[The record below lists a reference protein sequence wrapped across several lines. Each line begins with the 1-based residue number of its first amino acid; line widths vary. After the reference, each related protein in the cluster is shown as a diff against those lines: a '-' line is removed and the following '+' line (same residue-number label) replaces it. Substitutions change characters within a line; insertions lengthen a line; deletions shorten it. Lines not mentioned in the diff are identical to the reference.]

1 MKTTLY
7 RPIGLKELQLIIDLD
22 FKAFPP
28 RLEWQP
34 IFYPVLNQEYAEQI
48 AEKWNTKD
56 ESSGYCGIVT
66 KFDLPSGYLQKYEVQ
81 NVGGFIHNELWIPSE
96 GLNEFNS
103 NIIGQIEIVKVFKG
117 DNFDILSNDA
127 ATLYVLKYLDK

>member
-7 RPIGLKELQLIIDLD
+7 RPIGLKELQLIIGLD

-48 AEKWNTKD
+48 AEKWNTND
-56 ESSGYCGIVT
+56 EFSGYCGIVT
-66 KFDLPSGYLQKYEVQ
+66 KFDLPTDYLQKYEVH
-81 NVGGFIHNELWIPSE
+81 NVGGFIHNELWVPAE
-96 GLNEFNS
+96 DLDEFNS
-103 NIIGQIEIVKVFKG
+103 QIIGSIEIVKVFFG
-117 DNFDILSNDA
+117 EDFNTSNNDI
-127 ATLYVLKYLDK
+127 ATQYILKQL